1 MPAWVRRVLVVPTL
15 TRERSTAV
23 SSWNPFSWD
32 FWTGGSEPKSPGAA
46 RVTHQQVVAQ
56 GHSAAAHQEV
66 ASGQRT
72 QIHMVGKTRG
82 DAHGS

>member
-1 MPAWVRRVLVVPTL
+1 MPGVGAAVLVVPTL
-15 TRERSTAV
+15 ARERSTAV

-72 QIHMVGKTRG
+72 QIQMVGRARG